1 VSGWTVTDPLIFFAA
16 GGAVVAYI
24 LYMMVRK
31 RRGERSTASK
41 EIDL

>member
-1 VSGWTVTDPLIFFAA
+1 VSGWTVTDPLIFYAA
-16 GGAVVAYI
+16 GAAVVAYI

-31 RRGERSTASK
+31 RRGERPAAPK